1 MPKMSIEDACHL
13 RLELKKA
20 EPLVVIDEV
29 GGPILQKVFINAI
42 GMCQLMSQTDGLV
55 WA

>member
-1 MPKMSIEDACHL
+1 MPKMRIEDACHL
-13 RLELKKA
+13 RLELNKA

-29 GGPILQKVFINAI
+29 GGHILRKVFINAI
-42 GMCQLMSQTDGLV
+42 GMRRLMSQKDGLA